1 MLYRDVCWHF
11 SVLTLLFYVSSL
23 RLSTTFHKET
33 DDDDDDDNDDD
44 DDKTV
49 IGTRDF
55 AVSAAAIWNGLP
67 AALRLSSCSV
77 QTFARKL
84 KTFYSSATM

>member
-1 MLYRDVCWHF
+1 MMMMM
-11 SVLTLLFYVSSL
+11 FYVPSL
-23 RLSTTFHKET
+23 RLSMTFHKET
-33 DDDDDDDNDDD
+33 DDDDDDDDNDDD

-55 AVSAAAIWNGLP
+55 AVSAAAIWNSLP